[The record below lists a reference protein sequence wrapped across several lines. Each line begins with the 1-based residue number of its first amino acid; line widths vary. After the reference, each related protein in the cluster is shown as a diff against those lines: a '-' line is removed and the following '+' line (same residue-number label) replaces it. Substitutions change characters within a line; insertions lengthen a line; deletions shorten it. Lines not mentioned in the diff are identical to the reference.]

1 MVPRAIFSHSPI
13 CSVPQND
20 LLPCDPGLCFCPFLL
35 TFSPATVCASCQ
47 ATNSVKC
54 LKAKNQPQ
62 QILLANHSLLRNQQ
76 LLRLRNTFLDLILP
90 AFQAIPSAE
99 LNFNHLSLSIQIFIQ
114 KTNKQQTTH
123 NKTSTSLAIISVYI
137 FQKYYWKGLQS
148 IIAQFLESKQAE
160 LWHLLPHCFRSI
172 HFDVLVFT
180 TLTLLEQKGRSTS
193 HNDHLTFTVNTE
205 YFAW

>member
-13 CSVPQND
+13 CSVPQNN

-99 LNFNHLSLSIQIFIQ
+99 LNFNHLSLSILIFIQ
-114 KTNKQQTTH
+114 KTNKQTTNHTQQNKHKSHHNFSIYISEVLLKGSSVNYCTVLEKQTSRAL
-123 NKTSTSLAIISVYI
+123 TSPTPLLQKHSL
-137 FQKYYWKGLQS
+137 
-148 IIAQFLESKQAE
+148 
-160 LWHLLPHCFRSI
+160 
-172 HFDVLVFT
+172 
-180 TLTLLEQKGRSTS
+180 
-193 HNDHLTFTVNTE
+193 
-205 YFAW
+205 